1 MSVLRSL
8 GFCMMLASAIACGGG
23 GQSIT
28 PGKMP
33 ENGTYTGVFYSTQY
47 GEMHMVQDGSTV
59 HGRYELDERSGTIQG
74 EVDGDVL
81 NFEWVENKAM
91 VSNRPT
97 ETRGHGYFRY
107 MIDKSNGDH
116 VLKGRW
122 GLGDDNYNGGEWNA
136 YKMKNREPD
145 LGSSSGGDDGDFS
158 DDSDFD
164 DSEDSEETGDDL
176 F

>member
-8 GFCMMLASAIACGGG
+8 GFWMVLALAGACGGG
-23 GQSIT
+23 SHSIVPGQ
-28 PGKMP
+28 MP
-33 ENGTYTGVFYSTQY
+33 ADGSFTGVFFSTQY
-47 GEMHMVQDGSTV
+47 GEMHLIQDGSTV
-59 HGRYELDERSGTIQG
+59 HGRYELDERVGTIQG

-81 NFEWVENKAM
+81 NFEWVEGKAM

-107 MIDKSNGDH
+107 VVDPSNGDH
-116 VLKGRW
+116 LLKGRW

-145 LGSSSGGDDGDFS
+145 LGSTSGGDDEEDTSS
-158 DDSDFD
+158 DDSDVGVSD
-164 DSEDSEETGDDL
+164 DDL